1 MTGLLRGSF
10 QVRFHGN
17 DGTFE
22 IVSKFLEAGYSSAAS
37 RRHVRVD
44 FLLQARRLSQLDG
57 AVISFDAGDALMD
70 NLEFVDTHV
79 HFYDLQHPELVYQ
92 HWQPGVPHPVMGWKL
107 QKLAERNYI
116 AEDYIAETLNANVVK
131 AVHVQ
136 AAIGSPDPV
145 TETEWLQEAAD
156 RTGFPHGIVAHADL
170 RDPGIEG
177 VLERHC
183 ESPNMRGI
191 RDFSYGDYLVEP
203 DYHRGFALLEKFN
216 LVSSMPVKWTDME
229 NLRVLANKFPNV
241 MIVVDHTGTPEERTD
256 EYFEKWKSGVATAA
270 SCDNI
275 RWKISGLGMGD
286 NNWTVDSI
294 RRYVLTSI
302 ETVGVDRC
310 FFATNWPV
318 DWLWSTYDKVVDAY
332 KEIISG
338 FSRDEQAALFSKT
351 AEELY
356 RI

>member
-1 MTGLLRGSF
+1 M
-10 QVRFHGN
+10 
-17 DGTFE
+17 
-22 IVSKFLEAGYSSAAS
+22 
-37 RRHVRVD
+37 
-44 FLLQARRLSQLDG
+44 
-57 AVISFDAGDALMD
+57 GD
-70 NLEFVDTHV
+70 
-79 HFYDLQHPELVYQ
+79 QI
-92 HWQPGVPHPVMGWKL
+92 

-116 AEDYIAETLNANVVK
+116 AEDYIAETRNANVTK

-156 RTGFPHGIVAHADL
+156 RTGYPHGIVAHADL
-170 RDPGIEG
+170 RDPGVDG

-183 ESPNMRGI
+183 ESANMRGI

-203 DYHRGFALLEKFN
+203 DYHRGFALLEKYN
-216 LVSSMPVKWTDME
+216 LVSSMPVGWQDME
-229 NLRVLANKFPNV
+229 KLRVLANKFPNIT
-241 MIVVDHTGTPEERTD
+241 IVVDHTGSPAERTD
-256 EYFEKWKSGVATAA
+256 EYFEKWKCGVAVAA
-270 SCDNI
+270 TCDNI

-286 NNWTVDSI
+286 HNWTADSI
-294 RRYVLTSI
+294 RRWVLTSI

-318 DWLWSTYDKVVDAY
+318 DWLWSTYDEVADAY
-332 KEIISG
+332 TEIISG
-338 FSRDEQAALFSKT
+338 FSRDEQTALFSKN